1 MKKLIAIFVLFSIAS
16 CSSNWAQEEAKHS
29 AKSGAASARINA
41 SKSNA
46 DDVFKD
52 VE

>member
-1 MKKLIAIFVLFSIAS
+1 MKKLIAIFALFSIAS
-16 CSSNWAQEEAKHS
+16 CGNNWIKEEAKNT
-29 AKSGAASARINA
+29 AKSSAASARINA
-41 SKSNA
+41 SKNNS